1 MAATA
6 FLRRACA
13 LLLLFELA
21 LGAAHLLW
29 PQYRWGQGRDSYF
42 NFSHSLTLASWLAS
56 MQFVAVAV
64 LSLAAFHRER
74 RRRGESPAEAWPW
87 LAGAA
92 LALLC
97 SIAEM
102 TRFPDR
108 LQLLGLPEPDVYQ
121 AFVLFGLAAT
131 CLALVAW
138 FVFAR
143 LASVP
148 AARAA
153 AIGWLAAW
161 TLKLI
166 LTILTRATDLVSA
179 RWHAV
184 VSLAD
189 GLAYLVGGTLLLY
202 AVGLYV
208 LQGAGSRVAA
218 PAAVNTSGSPFVD
231 SRWVLIGVAGMTFT
245 IIFLQIILFQLLT
258 IFSDYLQANGII
270 SIALLGISA
279 GSLIGY
285 FSARSRPLQSM
296 LAGSLLLPV
305 AILIAFGAV
314 LSLTET
320 RPFLTSALLTLPF
333 VCASA
338 VITVALARTRS
349 HVVYFVDLL
358 GAAFGALLVS
368 AALSRLREENS
379 LLFLAALTC
388 LMPVCFILL
397 HPSRRARL
405 RLYALALTGA
415 AALVA
420 AGYYN
425 LAEDRL
431 NIIRTHIERRYP
443 EGRSC
448 SRAPRSWAATT
459 SCAPRRP
466 RTLSRRPRT
475 AASSTPCDA
484 AAPRSTKSIPD
495 CRTP

>member
-1 MAATA
+1 M
-6 FLRRACA
+6 
-13 LLLLFELA
+13 
-21 LGAAHLLW
+21 
-29 PQYRWGQGRDSYF
+29 
-42 NFSHSLTLASWLAS
+42 
-56 MQFVAVAV
+56 
-64 LSLAAFHRER
+64 
-74 RRRGESPAEAWPW
+74 
-87 LAGAA
+87 
-92 LALLC
+92 
-97 SIAEM
+97 
-102 TRFPDR
+102 
-108 LQLLGLPEPDVYQ
+108 
-121 AFVLFGLAAT
+121 
-131 CLALVAW
+131 
-138 FVFAR
+138 
-143 LASVP
+143 
-148 AARAA
+148 
-153 AIGWLAAW
+153 
-161 TLKLI
+161 
-166 LTILTRATDLVSA
+166 
-179 RWHAV
+179 
-184 VSLAD
+184 
-189 GLAYLVGGTLLLY
+189 
-202 AVGLYV
+202 
-208 LQGAGSRVAA
+208 
-218 PAAVNTSGSPFVD
+218 
-231 SRWVLIGVAGMTFT
+231 LIGVAGMTFT

-320 RPFLTSALLTLPF
+320 RPFLTSALLMLPF

-443 EGRSC
+443 DGAVLFSRSSLVGRYDIVRRDPAHSSLSAYENGRIIDTLRRRPTEEYQIDPRLPHTLMEDPVILILGVSGDGISKTSKSLGAQGLRRRDQPGDRVAADQRAGAVQRQQLLGHRC
-448 SRAPRSWAATT
+448 PGDRRPHLPQPGSPALRHHHLDERPFRPRPGLGEHSQPRVPAHGGGDGVLPRSPDRSRRGDRRGAGQQSAPRAAGVEAPRHHAPGPARPRGDRTPSGTSSSSSGRRGATT
-459 SCAPRRP
+459 
-466 RTLSRRPRT
+466 TSR
-475 AASSTPCDA
+475 S
-484 AAPRSTKSIPD
+484 
-495 CRTP
+495 

>member
-1 MAATA
+1 MPATA

-64 LSLAAFHRER
+64 LASPPSIGRGGGAASR
-74 RRRGESPAEAWPW
+74 RPRTWPW

-131 CLALVAW
+131 CLALVGW

-189 GLAYLVGGTLLLY
+189 GLAYLVGGTLLL
-202 AVGLYV
+202 L
-208 LQGAGSRVAA
+208 R
-218 PAAVNTSGSPFVD
+218 
-231 SRWVLIGVAGMTFT
+231 R
-245 IIFLQIILFQLLT
+245 
-258 IFSDYLQANGII
+258 
-270 SIALLGISA
+270 
-279 GSLIGY
+279 
-285 FSARSRPLQSM
+285 RPLR
-296 LAGSLLLPV
+296 AGGRRIR
-305 AILIAFGAV
+305 A
-314 LSLTET
+314 
-320 RPFLTSALLTLPF
+320 
-333 VCASA
+333 
-338 VITVALARTRS
+338 
-349 HVVYFVDLL
+349 
-358 GAAFGALLVS
+358 
-368 AALSRLREENS
+368 
-379 LLFLAALTC
+379 
-388 LMPVCFILL
+388 
-397 HPSRRARL
+397 SRRRPQPPHPGH
-405 RLYALALTGA
+405 RSST
-415 AALVA
+415 A
-420 AGYYN
+420 AG
-425 LAEDRL
+425 
-431 NIIRTHIERRYP
+431 
-443 EGRSC
+443 C
-448 SRAPRSWAATT
+448 
-459 SCAPRRP
+459 
-466 RTLSRRPRT
+466 
-475 AASSTPCDA
+475 
-484 AAPRSTKSIPD
+484 
-495 CRTP
+495 